1 MWSFLPLL
9 WSWISIAGVASVP
22 DKLSGHRGQRF
33 DIKCRYNSGY
43 ESNVKYFCKG
53 KCHYGNKEI
62 VAHSGTPAK
71 DERFSL
77 TDDTTNNVF
86 TITIT
91 DLRTEDAGTY
101 WCAVERVLLPDVYS
115 EIELLVEQE
124 DAQTPL
130 PQRSRSDS
138 DSIIAIVSSGVS
150 VLLLTGAVLFT
161 VIIQKKKKT
170 CGPVSS
176 TTEALDLTL
185 RNGEENEYEKEN
197 PTVLP
202 NTHTAQSVNRSAE
215 NSLPRAENTHVFYI
229 NTPDQMYTELNTRQ
243 TDLYHSLTTDSAQH
257 ESIYHS
263 I

>member
-9 WSWISIAGVASVP
+9 WSWISIAGVVSVP

-43 ESNVKYFCKG
+43 ETNVKYFCRG
-53 KCHYGNKEI
+53 TCHYGNKDII
-62 VAHSGTPAK
+62 VHSGSPAK

-77 TDDTTNNVF
+77 TDDTTNKVF

-101 WCAVERVLLPDVYS
+101 WCAVERVFLTDVYS
-115 EIELLVEQE
+115 EIVLLVEQ
-124 DAQTPL
+124 DAQTTL
-130 PQRSRSDS
+130 PQRSTSDS
-138 DSIIAIVSSGVS
+138 DSAVVIVSSGVS
-150 VLLLTGAVLFT
+150 VLLLIGAVTFT
-161 VIIQKKKKT
+161 VIIRKKKQN

-176 TTEALDLTL
+176 TTEGLDLTL

-202 NTHTAQSVNRSAE
+202 NAHTAQSVNHSAE
-215 NSLPRAENTHVFYI
+215 NSFPRAENTHIFYI
-229 NTPDQMYTELNTRQ
+229 NSPYHMYTELNTRQ
-243 TDLYHSLTTDSAQH
+243 TDLYHSLTADSAQQ
-257 ESIYHS
+257 ESVYHN